1 MQIKRYDS
9 RAGRK
14 LAIYETLYTL
24 GRSFTMYEIADL
36 LHMQPSTHL
45 TKILMEMVAEGDLN
59 FRVTSH
65 RPNSNKRIFY
75 LQAFA
80 EPLVQDGLPL

>member
-9 RAGRK
+9 REGRK

-45 TKILMEMVAEGDLN
+45 TKILMEMVDDSDLA
-59 FRVTSH
+59 FHVVAH
-65 RPNSNKRIFY
+65 RPNSTKRLFY
-75 LQAFA
+75 VRALATG
-80 EPLVQDGLPL
+80 LVQNELAL